1 MGSESE
7 SEDKDVWSPSRSTEA
22 GHKNVKIRDVPHQI
36 LYLART
42 GIFYAVGASLFL
54 PNQLVLEIARATS
67 MKTQDVYLVTKKTLL
82 QMRSTLELKYSK
94 DKSEEL
100 IDEYLLANETKWK
113 ARNKVTPWIDPRVQ
127 LGGSAKMSDGQPQSA
142 CAEGASGAVANLG
155 LLAHQAGAELAEDD
169 SNPAALRSDGG
180 DSLPQAQKGFL
191 LPPTPVSQQ
200 PQQQQAQ
207 QQLAN
212 PSNFDG
218 FLVLATH
225 KEAVEKAKKDGASA
239 AVKAAA
245 SKAAA
250 DAYET
255 KAAVSKA
262 KSDAAANKAA
272 AAKATANADQ
282 DKAAA
287 AVGTIAHLEAT
298 LVCARDAEHERAALR
313 TKVRK
318 AQMEALAKDEAADQ
332 ALLASI

>member
-7 SEDKDVWSPSRSTEA
+7 SEDKDWSGPRSAKT

-113 ARNKVTPWIDPRVQ
+113 ANKVTPWIDPRVQ
-127 LGGSAKMSDGQPQSA
+127 LGGSAKMSDGQPQSGG
-142 CAEGASGAVANLG
+142 AEGASGAVANLA
-155 LLAHQAGAELAEDD
+155 LLAHQAGDELAEDD
-169 SNPAALRSDGG
+169 SNPAALRSGGG

-200 PQQQQAQ
+200 PQQQQVQ

-262 KSDAAANKAA
+262 KSDAAAIKAA

-298 LVCARDAEHERAALR
+298 LVCARDAEHERARAR